1 MVSGRRV
8 FRVCHWLHRWTGLV
22 AAPFFLILCLTGG
35 VLVFRDE
42 IDSLLGATPP
52 PAPAAGEAKPLSA
65 LAAAAI
71 AARPGMRPISIYLDP
86 DTPDRAYVG
95 VAPPGPAVLRDHA
108 AVLINRTTTTPMP
121 YSDPRGT
128 LTGFVFDLHARWL
141 AGPKGELFG
150 GAIAIL
156 VFICLASGVVV
167 YAPYV
172 RKLLF
177 GSVRHRRG
185 TRLVQLDLHNL
196 LGVVLLGWA
205 IVVTVTG
212 ICLAAGT
219 LLLTHWQETE
229 LRAMAEPN
237 AARVA
242 TPVSIDAA
250 AASAQAAEPER
261 QMRFLVYPDT
271 DFSGPGHYS
280 FLLYGAHRYDERL
293 FKVVTVDAATGKV
306 AADRPLPMYLK
317 ALVLSGPLHFGDYA
331 SWPLKL
337 FWVLCAGGILF
348 ITGNGAVLWWLRRRA
363 RRLRAAAA

>member
-1 MVSGRRV
+1 
-8 FRVCHWLHRWTGLV
+8 
-22 AAPFFLILCLTGG
+22 
-35 VLVFRDE
+35 
-42 IDSLLGATPP
+42 
-52 PAPAAGEAKPLSA
+52 
-65 LAAAAI
+65 
-71 AARPGMRPISIYLDP
+71 
-86 DTPDRAYVG
+86 
-95 VAPPGPAVLRDHA
+95 
-108 AVLINRTTTTPMP
+108 
-121 YSDPRGT
+121 
-128 LTGFVFDLHARWL
+128 
-141 AGPKGELFG
+141 
-150 GAIAIL
+150 
-156 VFICLASGVVV
+156 V

-196 LGVVLLGWA
+196 IGVVLLGWA
-205 IVVTVTG
+205 TVVTVTG

-237 AARVA
+237 APRVA
-242 TPVSIDAA
+242 TPVSIDEA

-261 QMRFLVYPDT
+261 QMRFFVYPDT
-271 DFSGPGHYS
+271 DFSGPGHNS

-337 FWVLCAGGILF
+337 FWALCAGGILF

-363 RRLRAAAA
+363 RRLRAATA